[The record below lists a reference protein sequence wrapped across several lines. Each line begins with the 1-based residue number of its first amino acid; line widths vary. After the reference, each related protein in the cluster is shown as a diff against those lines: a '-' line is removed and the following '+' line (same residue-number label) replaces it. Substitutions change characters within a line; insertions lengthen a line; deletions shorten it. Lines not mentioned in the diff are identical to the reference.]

1 MKTPKYQYV
10 FFITVTVLESLL
22 AIAVSMLYASNIL
35 PYMKGTLIFLS
46 IIGGNI
52 AIFSLTRFF
61 YKTAIDSALEQTAAY
76 RDKSKELEAENKHLS
91 DKVRELESKERD
103 VGRLREK
110 CNTIEYFRNSFPLNI
125 SDEYAVYNIMRTDLQ
140 TGDYSKWQ
148 IVGVYKDE
156 LWSYTL
162 LRPDSQTFK
171 EMLSLVSSTKEPAG
185 LKNINL
191 DTELLYM

>member
-61 YKTAIDSALEQTAAY
+61 YKTAIDSALEQTATY
-76 RDKSKELEAENKHLS
+76 MNKCKELEAENKHLS

-171 EMLSLVSSTKEPAG
+171 EMLSLVSSTKEPVG